1 MCYNVDTVLDILC
14 CNVDSVLCIMHYA
27 LQISLPGPLIAL
39 DPTFH
44 DTHSH
49 G

>member
-14 CNVDSVLCIMHYA
+14 CNVDTVLGIMHNA
-27 LQISLPGPLIAL
+27 LQISLTGPLIAF
-39 DPTFH
+39 DATFH